1 MYKKLFVGLTC
12 LMAIFFMTHIADA
25 ETPIAGPWLWMLATT
40 EANQGGQ
47 ASTDID
53 SLSVASGGDVTE
65 EMVAMNGAKEGD
77 EVGDYAWTV
86 GELPANGDINTM
98 AVDTG
103 MTTNNSFDDVT
114 SYGLIYLNSPTDQSG
129 VTLGVSSDDSIKV
142 WLNGEVVHT
151 NAVNR
156 GRGGA
161 PSNID
166 GYQDKIEVDLVSGG
180 NLLMVKV
187 SERGG
192 GWGQYV
198 GIAADITGVSTAPPI
213 LHITGEWVWMIAPTE
228 AGQGGQASTDIDS
241 LAVASK
247 DDVTEEMVAMNGAT
261 EGDEVGDY
269 AWTVSALP
277 ADGNINTMLVELG
290 VTENTD
296 FNDVSSYAVIT
307 LVADEDIEGA
317 MMGVS
322 SDDSVK
328 VWLNGEVVHTNPV
341 NRGRGNAQSFQ
352 DTFAV
357 NLVQGDN
364 ILMVKVSERGGG
376 WGMFAGIN
384 APVEAVYKSSVELG
398 TSVEAAGKLPT
409 TWGSLK
415 VK

>member
-25 ETPIAGPWLWMLATT
+25 ETPIAGPWLWMIAPT
-40 EANQGGQ
+40 EAGQGGQ

-53 SLSVASGGDVTE
+53 SLSVNSGGDVTE
-65 EMVAMNGAKEGD
+65 EMVAMNGANAGD
-77 EVGDYAWTV
+77 EVGDYAWTI

-103 MTTNNSFDDVT
+103 MTTNAAFDDVS
-114 SYGLIYLNSPTDQSG
+114 SYGLIYLVSATAQSG

-156 GRGGA
+156 GRGGTPA
-161 PSNID
+161 NID
-166 GYQDKIEVDLVSGG
+166 GYQDKIEVDLVEGA
-180 NLLMVKV
+180 NLLLVKV

-198 GIAADITGVSTAPPI
+198 GIAADVTTSPTPPI
-213 LHITGEWVWMIAPTE
+213 LHITGEYVWMIAPTE
-228 AGQGGQASTDIDS
+228 ANQGGQASTDIDS
-241 LAVASK
+241 LAVASN

-307 LVADEDIEGA
+307 LVADEDMEGV
-317 MMGVS
+317 MMGVN

-328 VWLNGEVVHTNPV
+328 VWLNGEVVHTNAV
-341 NRGRGNAQSFQ
+341 NRGRGNAQSWQ
-352 DTFAV
+352 DTFSV

-364 ILMVKVSERGGG
+364 ILMIKVSERGGG
-376 WGMFAGIN
+376 WGMFAGIS
-384 APVEAVYKSSVELG
+384 APVEAVYKSSAELG